1 MLRHAG
7 AAFLMKTH
15 QPKAVRLVAGLP
27 RKWPRTDC
35 NGNLDQV
42 LATAPP
48 FDGRGLL
55 LADVMGFGKTVE
67 CLLGALLRT
76 AVAKARGDA
85 GADLPTFIVAPNDAV
100 LVQWREHL
108 LEGIV
113 DGPKHVHIYGR
124 GAFAKRIKEYAKHVV
139 PHGPASWVLLTK
151 YTLQTEF
158 ASAYDA
164 HLDGSGRTSPLFPH
178 AMSLV
183 PSLHTQ
189 WRSNSGQLRRGEK
202 NRSVRKGET
211 EADAV
216 RRLVASYFFGPA
228 GSTAASASP
237 PGSALVSSSAPGSA
251 LVSGASASSMDV
263 DEKKPD
269 VKPAGAASALR
280 RAPAALTVII
290 DEAYQLRNPASKWAL
305 AAALL
310 GHSALRCVCA
320 TGTPYNNGPQ
330 DMSSLVSFWDAR
342 QDAAKKTWWLEA
354 LRSPEEASPAK
365 RAAVQAEV
373 VAWRQ
378 RSFLRRDKSVLTE
391 QLPPRNVESEDTPLS
406 YAKHE
411 LYCYVPLQA
420 AFLELLAKFARLA
433 DSDKRDRI
441 NLFKLL
447 LSVMTLMLQ
456 LLKYHQL
463 LYLCCS
469 LDQHLLQLRYD
480 FLNHL

>member
-1 MLRHAG
+1 MLRGDKQADSDDDFEEGETLSEEERARRAKAKAEQEGNVQDISDDSDIEDLTQPKKKKRKKAGAPATTKKAPSAAAVAAHLLTLKTDSDRILQRVLRHAG

-55 LADVMGFGKTVE
+55 LADVMGLGKMVE

-263 DEKKPD
+263 DEK
-269 VKPAGAASALR
+269 
-280 RAPAALTVII
+280 
-290 DEAYQLRNPASKWAL
+290 
-305 AAALL
+305 
-310 GHSALRCVCA
+310 
-320 TGTPYNNGPQ
+320 
-330 DMSSLVSFWDAR
+330 
-342 QDAAKKTWWLEA
+342 
-354 LRSPEEASPAK
+354 SP
-365 RAAVQAEV
+365 
-373 VAWRQ
+373 
-378 RSFLRRDKSVLTE
+378 T
-391 QLPPRNVESEDTPLS
+391 
-406 YAKHE
+406 
-411 LYCYVPLQA
+411 
-420 AFLELLAKFARLA
+420 
-433 DSDKRDRI
+433 
-441 NLFKLL
+441 
-447 LSVMTLMLQ
+447 
-456 LLKYHQL
+456 
-463 LYLCCS
+463 
-469 LDQHLLQLRYD
+469 
-480 FLNHL
+480 